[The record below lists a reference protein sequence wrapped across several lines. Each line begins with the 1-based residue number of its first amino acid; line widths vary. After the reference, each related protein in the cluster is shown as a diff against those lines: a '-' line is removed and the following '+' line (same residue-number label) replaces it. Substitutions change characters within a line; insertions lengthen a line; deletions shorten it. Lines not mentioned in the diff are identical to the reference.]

1 MQHAQRNCCGAFDDA
16 GTAAPDDGV
25 DPLIL
30 GGVTAGAPVSVANGT
45 SAVEGLD
52 ARSEVDGHALQK
64 AAGVPGIGPHAE
76 GGAHDG
82 GNMGVAGCIRPW
94 SRPADGAPG
103 DMDAETFNTGWRATP
118 ASLRQNGYG
127 LHDDNR

>member
-30 GGVTAGAPVSVANGT
+30 GGVTAGAPVAVANGT
-45 SAVEGLD
+45 SAVVGLTEP
-52 ARSEVDGHALQK
+52 RRVNGLK
-64 AAGVPGIGPHAE
+64 KCAGVPGCCDPHAE

-82 GNMGVAGCIRPW
+82 GNPGDAGCIRSG
-94 SRPADGAPG
+94 SRLADGAPG
-103 DMDAETFNTGWRATP
+103 DMEAETFNTGWRATP